1 MKNIIRKLLGVL
13 LILLILLSTLTGCDF
28 DENTLYN
35 GGAYYEPNPVWTKGE
50 NILCAKVEANKTIF
64 DVDAVTM
71 DIYYALYSR
80 DNGESLEELRANY
93 TFIPSEGDVDPHQEV
108 DFAIYISNDKDLVF
122 EKNENKTL
130 VDYKNKVNG
139 IMWKFIGF
147 EEAFERDYGYTTT
160 TVDENSFFEFRKV
173 NYSHKETIT
182 IPEELF
188 NSSSGKIY
196 IHITRLTHNKETD
209 QYYCYYSYYYSYP
222 IKYRVIL
229 DKVYLD
235 LAKSEG

>member
-1 MKNIIRKLLGVL
+1 MKNLIRKLLGVL
-13 LILLILLSTLTGCDF
+13 LILLTLLSTLTGCVYE
-28 DENTLYN
+28 ENTLYH
-35 GGAYYEPNPVWTKGE
+35 GGAYYEPGYEWGKSND
-50 NILCAKVEANKTIF
+50 ILCAKVESYKTFF
-64 DVDAVTM
+64 DIDAVTM
-71 DIYYALYSR
+71 DFYYALYSR
-80 DNGESLEELRANY
+80 DYGESLEELRAKHM
-93 TFIPSEGDVDPHQEV
+93 FIPSEGNTTPHQEV
-108 DFAIYISNDKDLVF
+108 DFAIYISNDMDLIF

-139 IMWKFIGF
+139 IMWKFISF
-147 EEAFERDYGYTTT
+147 EEAFETDYGYTT
-160 TVDENSFFEFRKV
+160 TVDENSYFKFKKV
-173 NYSHKETIT
+173 NYLHKETIT

-222 IKYRVIL
+222 IKYRVIW